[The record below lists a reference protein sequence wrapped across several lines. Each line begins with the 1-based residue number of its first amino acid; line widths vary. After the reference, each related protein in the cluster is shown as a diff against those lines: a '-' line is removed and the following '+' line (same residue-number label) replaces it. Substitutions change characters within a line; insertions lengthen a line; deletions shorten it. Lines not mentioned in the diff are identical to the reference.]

1 MENKSSPR
9 DAKGR
14 FIKAEPQKQEAN
26 DPTRTFNRIA
36 DGDEPTLESVHEES
50 LMHEFFMR
58 IIVGIVSLAVMIFL
72 MCLFSG
78 CTAKEKAVYIP
89 VVKTV
94 TVETV
99 VRDTVIEAELVE
111 YYAERYTPDTTSHLS
126 NEYAYSDAT
135 VSNGVLHHTLGIHP
149 GASVEKEVP
158 AVNTTKTLVDSIPYP
173 VPVPYEV
180 KVPEYIE
187 RDLNFVEKFLM
198 GMGIIATLGL
208 ILWFWKK

>member
-1 MENKSSPR
+1 MENKSRPR

-14 FIKAEPQKQEAN
+14 FIKAEPQKQETN

-36 DGDEPTLESVHEES
+36 EGDEPTLESVHEENI
-50 LMHEFFMR
+50 MHEFVVR
-58 IIVGIVSLAVMIFL
+58 VIVGIVSLVVMLFV
-72 MCLFSG
+72 MWLFSG
-78 CTAKEKAVYIP
+78 CTAKKKAVYIP

-99 VRDTVIEAELVE
+99 VRDTVIETELVE
-111 YYAERYTPDTTSHLS
+111 YYAERETTDTTSHLS

-135 VSNGVLHHTLGIHP
+135 ISDGVLHHTLGIHP

-187 RDLNFVEKFLM
+187 RELNFIEKFLM